1 MAKTTKIKSVASILA
16 CQSKDQVMDFIR
28 QIGNK
33 QREIIRI
40 ETRMNDKIAEITDS
54 HKGDIT
60 QIQLEIQGMTTA
72 VQTWCEANRDSLLKK
87 GLKTANLIT
96 GEVSWRFNPPSVSLR
111 KIDDVLAN
119 LKEKG
124 LERFIRVKEEV
135 NREAILADPKAVA
148 DVAGVT
154 IKSGNEYFEIKPFE
168 VDIK

>member
-1 MAKTTKIKSVASILA
+1 MAKTTKIKSVASVLA

-28 QIGNK
+28 QIGDK
-33 QREIIRI
+33 QREIVRI

-60 QIQLEIQGMTTA
+60 KIQLEIQSMTTA
-72 VQTWCEANRDSLLKK
+72 VQTWCEANRSSLLKK

-124 LERFIRVKEEV
+124 LTRFIRIKEEV
-135 NREAILADPKAVA
+135 NKEAILAEPQAVA
-148 DVAGVT
+148 DVAGIS
-154 IKSGNEYFEIKPFE
+154 IKSGNEFFEIKPFE
-168 VDIK
+168 VDVK